1 MLFSLKRR
9 RLCHTVLAALRGA
22 YGFAPAQ
29 AAISIAA
36 KTARVPH
43 GQRHHVSAAGS
54 LARSCGCAARRP
66 RSARHCF
73 RDLLMTLDRLCRY
86 PLPSAFRAENAAFAL
101 RAPTMPH
108 AHAAG
113 GRRFMA
119 RCVRA
124 SGGQGYFQHNSPG
137 LSWGA
142 AAEAQVENLLRGCR
156 LGVKLGRID

>member
-1 MLFSLKRR
+1 MVA
-9 RLCHTVLAALRGA
+9 LCVM
-22 YGFAPAQ
+22 YGIAPAWGGNMY
-29 AAISIAA
+29 SRP
-36 KTARVPH
+36 ARLRLRAVAPPK
-43 GQRHHVSAAGS
+43 GS
-54 LARSCGCAARRP
+54 